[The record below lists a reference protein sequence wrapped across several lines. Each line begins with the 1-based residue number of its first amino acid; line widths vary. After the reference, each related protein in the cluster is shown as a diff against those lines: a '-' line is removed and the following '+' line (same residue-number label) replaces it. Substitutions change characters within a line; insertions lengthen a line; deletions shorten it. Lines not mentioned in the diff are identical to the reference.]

1 MIRTLVLALMVLA
14 AGAGPVQAGNR
25 GHRPHGGR
33 HFHGHHER
41 FEHRGFHSFVGVGVF
56 APGPFY
62 RYPYPYPYPY
72 YVYANPYPIYTPP
85 AVVVEQPALVIELA
99 PIQREVIYPTGR
111 YVLHGDGVNYP
122 YQWVWIP
129 AAPPPPIQ

>member
-1 MIRTLVLALMVLA
+1 
-14 AGAGPVQAGNR
+14 
-25 GHRPHGGR
+25 
-33 HFHGHHER
+33 
-41 FEHRGFHSFVGVGVF
+41 VGVF

-129 AAPPPPIQ
+129 APPPIQ